1 MASNNNNDDN
11 YIKINALLFHWLV
24 ATSEMVTENH
34 MSINWWQGGTKK
46 GTT

>member
-1 MASNNNNDDN
+1 
-11 YIKINALLFHWLV
+11 LV